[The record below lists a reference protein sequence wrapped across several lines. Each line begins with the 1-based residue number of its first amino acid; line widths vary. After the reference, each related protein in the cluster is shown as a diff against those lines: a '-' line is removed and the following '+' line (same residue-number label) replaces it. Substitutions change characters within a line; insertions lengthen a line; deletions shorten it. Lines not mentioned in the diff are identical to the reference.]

1 MELLLLIIIIIL
13 LFGYII
19 LLGVMVDYYA
29 YKRKKYKEMLDK
41 YMKESENDENEETND
56 NDRG

>member
-29 YKRKKYKEMLDK
+29 YKRKKYKEMLEVFLK
-41 YMKESENDENEETND
+41 DEEETEH

>member
-1 MELLLLIIIIIL
+1 MELLLVIIIIVL

-19 LLGVMVDYYA
+19 MLGVIVDYYS
-29 YKRKKYKEMLDK
+29 YKRRMIDK